1 MSSTEAVPPSPA
13 LLIITSI
20 RPKCPAAPSTSAAT
34 CASSVTSQP
43 SDQTLS
49 PCPAASSSRAAAS
62 RLWCWSLIAT
72 RAPSSRQRRAAAPP
86 MPVPAAAVTTTTL
99 PSSKPWPFMAA
110 LVMTGAGPGRGQEA
124 LLLVRR
130 AERDQGRAEQFL
142 AHDRDPGRRAGPRV
156 LLVEDD
162 LPGQGGAAAAV
173 FGGPAQAGPAR
184 GGQVPVPG
192 ESLVVP
198 LVLAARPARAA
209 QAGEL
214 AGQAGFQPRA
224 HLGAEL
230 LVLRR
235 EPHLGHLLRSGTTY
249 QALACLVRG
258 RRAGLEGAGGE
269 GRKGRVGGAVE
280 LTVPAAVAWAARE
293 FGDAEAVA
301 EPGGIRLSFR
311 ELDERAAAV
320 TGALIDA
327 GIGPGDRVAIWAP
340 NGSEWLFTALGT

>member
-1 MSSTEAVPPSPA
+1 PD
-13 LLIITSI
+13 
-20 RPKCPAAPSTSAAT
+20 R
-34 CASSVTSQP
+34 
-43 SDQTLS
+43 
-49 PCPAASSSRAAAS
+49 
-62 RLWCWSLIAT
+62 
-72 RAPSSRQRRAAAPP
+72 RQEP
-86 MPVPAAAVTTTTL
+86 
-99 PSSKPWPFMAA
+99 
-110 LVMTGAGPGRGQEA
+110 

-142 AHDRDPGRRAGPRV
+142 ADDRDPGRRAGPRV

-184 GGQVPVPG
+184 RGQVPVPG
-192 ESLVVP
+192 EPLVVP

-249 QALACLVRG
+249 QALACLAGGGRG
-258 RRAGLEGAGGE
+258 RLGGCWRREGGGGLEGAGGE
-269 GRKGRVGGAVE
+269 GLKGRVGGAVE
-280 LTVPAAVAWAARE
+280 LTVPAAVARAARE

-301 EPGGIRLSFR
+301 EPGG
-311 ELDERAAAV
+311 A
-320 TGALIDA
+320 
-327 GIGPGDRVAIWAP
+327 
-340 NGSEWLFTALGT
+340 